1 MHPSRPHESL
11 GPGLLLF
18 CQANLRSAERQRR
31 SSLGLPTGPSQTHGL
46 GFAEPAKGTAETG
59 EQQFGH
65 GSIVQSPGFA
75 RRRERGN
82 MPRYM
87 VERSFPDGLNIPLT
101 EAGAQTCLGV
111 VGRNAELG
119 VTWVHSYVSEDKRK
133 TFCVYDAPSPEAI
146 RKAAERSELPVEKIT
161 KVAVL
166 DPYFYR

>member
-1 MHPSRPHESL
+1 MR
-11 GPGLLLF
+11 
-18 CQANLRSAERQRR
+18 
-31 SSLGLPTGPSQTHGL
+31 
-46 GFAEPAKGTAETG
+46 
-59 EQQFGH
+59 
-65 GSIVQSPGFA
+65 SPGFPA
-75 RRRERGN
+75 TGVEN

-133 TFCVYDAPSPEAI
+133 TFCVYDAPNPEAI